1 MKRRKANSLENFTWS
16 ESGKQNISAKK
27 VYFSWILQIAREI
40 EDNGDHATLWFFFF
54 FGGVG
59 DGEDKQGALSGLG
72 EIVNFP
78 FVALLS

>member
-1 MKRRKANSLENFTWS
+1 M
-16 ESGKQNISAKK
+16 
-27 VYFSWILQIAREI
+27 VILQPF
-40 EDNGDHATLWFFFF
+40 GFFLFWG
-54 FGGVG
+54 GGVG

>member
-1 MKRRKANSLENFTWS
+1 M
-16 ESGKQNISAKK
+16 
-27 VYFSWILQIAREI
+27 ILQIAREI
-40 EDNGDHATLWFFFF
+40 EDNGDHATFGFFLFWW
-54 FGGVG
+54 GGGVGVG

>member
-1 MKRRKANSLENFTWS
+1 MVIMQPL
-16 ESGKQNISAKK
+16 
-27 VYFSWILQIAREI
+27 V
-40 EDNGDHATLWFFFF
+40 FFFL
-54 FGGVG
+54 GGGGVGVG